1 MDNSNQILL
10 LNTNQ
15 QLESMC
21 NENTNVIHIF
31 NHAIKSLELKLKNG
45 KVISR
50 EESSLSQVRN
60 LLGGIYET

>member
-31 NHAIKSLELKLKNG
+31 NHAIKSLELKLK
-45 KVISR
+45 R
-50 EESSLSQVRN
+50 ESSFVRQDS
-60 LLGGIYET
+60 TTF